1 MGGSQALA
9 RSLFAQMTPK
19 GKSMEFFSFFGFA
32 GRASSVVGPLMFAVI
47 ATMFDTRLAI
57 GSILILI
64 VVGTFML
71 RWVKV
76 GEGVLIAE
84 EENERIGRLR
94 ADV

>member
-1 MGGSQALA
+1 
-9 RSLFAQMTPK
+9 
-19 GKSMEFFSFFGFA
+19 
-32 GRASSVVGPLMFAVI
+32 MFAVI

-76 GEGVLIAE
+76 GEGVLVAE

-94 ADV
+94 ADA

>member
-1 MGGSQALA
+1 
-9 RSLFAQMTPK
+9 
-19 GKSMEFFSFFGFA
+19 
-32 GRASSVVGPLMFAVI
+32 
-47 ATMFDTRLAI
+47 MFDTRLAI

-76 GEGVLIAE
+76 DEGILVAD
-84 EENERIGRLR
+84 EENEKIGRLT